1 MNMLLTAD
9 YGDLSSDK
17 IARRFHSHQL
27 LPNLPMISARVDS
40 LVFGQRLRHLRR
52 SRGLTLDALGEMV
65 GKQASYLSLVE
76 NGRREAR
83 LSLIEDLAQALGV
96 TSSDLL
102 STDAPTRRAGLEV
115 ALQRAQQDPVYQNL
129 HLPLL
134 KPSRQVPH
142 EYLEHVVAL
151 FEALKATTQE
161 RGATPEGARAANAR
175 LRAEMRARD
184 NYFAEIELAAGQALR
199 AAGYEGGAVA
209 ESVFTGLVAHYG
221 FTLFRVQDL
230 PASVDS
236 VADLEHR
243 RIYVHQRNT
252 LPTRAARS
260 VVLQTLGHFA
270 LGHGDPADF
279 GEFLRQRVEANY
291 FAGAVLA
298 PQRQA
303 VELLTAARRK
313 GDLSAEDLKEVFYI
327 SYEMAAHRMTNLA
340 THHLGLRVHFL
351 RADEEGVIW
360 KAYENDGIPL
370 PTDAAGII
378 EGQRVCRKWGTRQA
392 FGSYDKYAE
401 YAQYT
406 DTPSGRYWSSTYLD
420 FDTAKP
426 EAVTIGCRAEDA
438 RYFRGSETQHHQ
450 ISNCPDG
457 ECCRLPPAELAARW
471 QGKVWP
477 AARVHTYV
485 LATIPAGAYAG
496 VDLSEVYDFLD
507 RQAP

>member
-1 MNMLLTAD
+1 MA
-9 YGDLSSDK
+9 
-17 IARRFHSHQL
+17 IAR
-27 LPNLPMISARVDS
+27 IDA

-52 SRGLTLDALGEMV
+52 TRGLTLDALGALV
-65 GKQASYLSLVE
+65 GKQASYLSLIE

-83 LSLIEDLAQALGV
+83 LSLIEDLGRALGV
-96 TSSDLL
+96 SSSELL
-102 STDAPTRRAGLEV
+102 VPEAPTRRAGLEV
-115 ALQRAQQDPVYQNL
+115 ELQRAQQDPLYQEL

-134 KPSRQVPH
+134 KASRQVPH
-142 EYLEHVVAL
+142 EYLEHVVGL
-151 FEALKATTQE
+151 FAALKANRQAQ
-161 RGATPEGARAANAR
+161 GATPEGARAANAR
-175 LRAEMRARD
+175 LRAGMRARD
-184 NYFAEIELAAGQALR
+184 NYFQEIELAAGQALR

-221 FTLFRVQDL
+221 FQLHRVQDL
-230 PASVDS
+230 PASVES

-243 RIYVHQRNT
+243 RIYVQQRNT

-260 VVLQTLGHFA
+260 VVLQSLGHFA

-303 VELLTAARRK
+303 VDLLSAARRK
-313 GDLSAEDLKEVFYI
+313 GDLSAEDLRDVFYI
-327 SYEMAAHRMTNLA
+327 SYEMAAHRLTNLA
-340 THHLGLRVHFL
+340 THHLGLRMHFL

-360 KAYENDGIPL
+360 KAYENDGVPL

-378 EGQRVCRKWGTRQA
+378 EGQRVCRQWGTRQA
-392 FGSYDKYAE
+392 LGSRDKYAE
-401 YAQYT
+401 YTQYT
-406 DTPSGRYWSSTYLD
+406 DTPGGRYWCSTYLD
-420 FDTAKP
+420 MDTAKP
-426 EAVTIGCRAEDA
+426 EAVTIGTRAEDA
-438 RYFRGSETQHHQ
+438 RYFRGSQTARHQ
-450 ISNCPDG
+450 VSRCPSG
-457 ECCRLPPAELAARW
+457 ECCRRPPSDVAARW

-485 LATIPAGAYAG
+485 LATLPAGAYAG

-507 RQAP
+507 RQ